1 MTYQASKK
9 TDFTV
14 DLIWWGS
21 LRLAP
26 ITNNIYL
33 RFPIMLA
40 LFLMLSMTHYAQN
53 YAGIISGSLLATA
66 ADKPLPIISH

>member
-21 LRLAP
+21 LRLAQ
-26 ITNNIYL
+26 
-33 RFPIMLA
+33 
-40 LFLMLSMTHYAQN
+40 LSNLSTFASMV
-53 YAGIISGSLLATA
+53 LATFIRTEEYL
-66 ADKPLPIISH
+66 KSSVG